1 MENTFIKKDATLGTL
16 KVVIKPADYQKA
28 IETET
33 KKIAAKAHLKGF
45 RPGKAPLGVIKNL
58 YGNQILAD
66 EVNKLFGNAVNTYLV
81 ENKIDYLGE
90 PMPSEEYKDEF
101 SFDWRNTSDFVF
113 HVDIATA
120 SPFELSLESIKATN
134 YDVTFDD
141 AAIDEAIKNITSRFA
156 SRQETETS
164 EAGDVVM
171 GNMVSVNVLAG
182 DEAPF
187 ETKSVF
193 IPTERVKEEAKAQF
207 AGLSK
212 DSQITFK
219 PSEAFDN
226 LKDVRYMLGI
236 FDEAVL
242 DKIEGE
248 EFVLTVTKVERSM
261 PAELNEDIFEKV
273 FPGEEVKD
281 EATFRSKVAEAN
293 KDSLQKEANTFI
305 TAMIKDKLME
315 AHSFELPKDFLK
327 KWLLFSNK
335 GKVSVEDVEKEYP
348 MFEESLRWIVIQR
361 KIVAANGIQVEVT
374 EIENY
379 AMDMLVGQMRQYGIY
394 NEENIKALPNIARK
408 MLKENGGKQ
417 FREIENMLFEEK
429 VQTVLL
435 AQVPMTSE
443 PIAWKDL
450 VALSEA
456 YYKEKAEKAG
466 TATLEV

>member
-1 MENTFIKKDATLGTL
+1 MESTFIKKDSTLGTL
-16 KVVIKPADYQKA
+16 KVVIRTEDYQKA
-28 IETET
+28 VETET

-58 YGNQILAD
+58 YGNQILSD
-66 EVNKLFGNAVNTYLV
+66 EINKLFGNAVNSYLV
-81 ENKIDYLGE
+81 DNKIDYLGE

-101 SFDWRNTSDFVF
+101 SFDWKTASDFTF
-113 HVDIATA
+113 HVDIATS
-120 SPFELSLESIKATN
+120 SPFELSFDSIKATN
-134 YDVTFDD
+134 YQVSFDD

-156 SRQETETS
+156 SRQEVETS
-164 EAGDVVM
+164 EATDVIM

-207 AGLSK
+207 VGLSK
-212 DSQITFK
+212 DNQITFT
-219 PSEAFDN
+219 PSDSFDN

-248 EFVLTVTKVERSM
+248 AFTLTVTKIERSL
-261 PAELNEDIFEKV
+261 PAEMNEELFEKV

-281 EATFRSKVAEAN
+281 EATFRNKVAQINTE
-293 KDSLQKEANTFI
+293 SLQKEANTFT
-305 TAMIKDKLME
+305 TAIIKDKLME
-315 AHSFELPKDFLK
+315 AHSFELPQAFLK
-327 KWLLFSNK
+327 KWLMFSNK

-361 KIVAANGIQVEVT
+361 KIVAANNIQVEVG
-374 EIENY
+374 EIESY
-379 AMDMLVGQMRQYGIY
+379 AMDMLANQMRQYGIY
-394 NEENIKALPNIARK
+394 TEENLKALPNIARK
-408 MLKENGGKQ
+408 MLKENNGKQ
-417 FREIENMLFEEK
+417 FRDIENMLFEEK

-435 AQVPMTSE
+435 AQVPMTAES
-443 PIAWKDL
+443 IAWKDL
-450 VALSEA
+450 VSLSET
-456 YYKEKAEKAG
+456 YYKEKAEKTG
-466 TATLEV
+466 TATA